1 MLHFQLN
8 LDNYGID
15 TAEVGEAG
23 AIISPYEVL
32 ADHETEQHPDG
43 PPILMSHSDDD
54 PNALFR
60 TVIIFFFPI
69 LLRA

>member
-15 TAEVGEAG
+15 TADVGEAA
-23 AIISPYEVL
+23 AIISPYEVP
-32 ADHETEQHPDG
+32 ADHETEQCPDG
-43 PPILMSHSDDD
+43 RPPMLISQSDDD

-60 TVIIFFFPI
+60 TVMISYSMV
-69 LLRA
+69 

>member
-15 TAEVGEAG
+15 TAEVGEAA
-23 AIISPYEVL
+23 AIISP
-32 ADHETEQHPDG
+32 ADHETEQSPDG
-43 PPILMSHSDDD
+43 PPVLISQSDDD

-60 TVIIFFFPI
+60 TVMTFFQCSNTKK
-69 LLRA
+69 R